1 MYAIRFKNN
10 LLWQKNMD
18 NEEYKRKYINLRI
31 LKNIQEYLKPGE
43 KNAPTSVY
51 PIKIPDELLYQVLKH
66 QGPVVVDQL
75 IHHIFE
81 LGLAS
86 WSEELFEDIFGSSRN
101 LEDFLELIKERGKE

>member
-1 MYAIRFKNN
+1 LYAIRFKK
-10 LLWQKNMD
+10 QSIVAKNMD

-43 KNAPTSVY
+43 KNTPTSVY
-51 PIKIPDELLYQVLKH
+51 PIKVPDELLYQVLKY

-86 WSEELFEDIFGSSRN
+86 WSERLFEDIFGSSKN
-101 LEDFLELIKERGKE
+101 LEDFLELIKERNKE